1 MARNQR
7 VDLFAEIAARMDL
20 RDRTRPFRL
29 GIDGRCGVGKT
40 RFAADL
46 STAFRSF
53 GEDVVSIDS
62 DLFHQ
67 PRSVRHRDAD
77 PARGYLA
84 DAYDLTGL
92 REHVL
97 APLALGPASVPVG
110 LRRLEDD
117 SPVTDREWVPA
128 GTIVVFDATF
138 IQRPDL
144 RGHWDLVVLLDAS
157 EGVALDRAVR
167 RDSDALGGHESA
179 LQAHR
184 TRYDAAWRLYEESID
199 PRAVADVVVDL
210 DDPDRPRL
218 VR

>member
-1 MARNQR
+1 MTPNQR
-7 VDLFAEIAARMDL
+7 VDPFAEIAERLDQ

-29 GIDGRCGVGKT
+29 GVDGRCGVGKT

-46 STAFRSF
+46 SAALRSF

-67 PRSVRHRDAD
+67 PRPIRHRNPD
-77 PARGYLA
+77 PALGYLA

-97 APLALGPASVPVG
+97 VPLALGPASVPVE

-117 SPVTDREWVPA
+117 APVSEQVWIPA
-128 GTIVVFDATF
+128 GAIVVFDATF
-138 IQRPDL
+138 VQRPEL
-144 RGHWDLVVLLDAS
+144 RGHWDLVILLDAS
-157 EGVALDRAVR
+157 QSVALDRAVR
-167 RDSDALGGHESA
+167 RDSQTLGGRESA
-179 LQAHR
+179 LQAHQ
-184 TRYDAAWRLYEESID
+184 TRYGAGWRLYEESVY
-199 PRAVADVVVDL
+199 PKAVADVVDL
-210 DDPDRPRL
+210 DDPERPSL

>member
-1 MARNQR
+1 MTPNQR
-7 VDLFAEIAARMDL
+7 VDLFTEIAERL
-20 RDRTRPFRL
+20 EPRDRTRPFRL

-46 STAFRSF
+46 STALRSF

-67 PRSVRHRDAD
+67 PRPIRHRNPD

-117 SPVTDREWVPA
+117 APV
-128 GTIVVFDATF
+128 
-138 IQRPDL
+138 
-144 RGHWDLVVLLDAS
+144 S
-157 EGVALDRAVR
+157 
-167 RDSDALGGHESA
+167 
-179 LQAHR
+179 
-184 TRYDAAWRLYEESID
+184 
-199 PRAVADVVVDL
+199 
-210 DDPDRPRL
+210 
-218 VR
+218 

>member
-1 MARNQR
+1 MTPNQR
-7 VDLFAEIAARMDL
+7 VDLFTEIAERL
-20 RDRTRPFRL
+20 EPRDRTRPFRL

-46 STAFRSF
+46 STALRSF

-67 PRSVRHRDAD
+67 PRPIRHRNPD

-117 SPVTDREWVPA
+117 APVSEQVWIPA
-128 GTIVVFDATF
+128 GAIVVFDATF
-138 IQRPDL
+138 VQRPEL
-144 RGHWDLVVLLDAS
+144 RGHWDLVILLDAS
-157 EGVALDRAVR
+157 QSVALDRSVR
-167 RDSDALGGHESA
+167 RDSQALGGRESA
-179 LQAHR
+179 LQAHQ
-184 TRYDAAWRLYEESID
+184 TRYGAAWRLYEESVD

-210 DDPDRPRL
+210 DDPERPSL